1 MRKLFFMFAILAFL
15 GISNAYSQEEYKRN
29 GDTFTV
35 TSKTQPK
42 SEPVKTK
49 FTYEKNGVKYPIY
62 ISSTG
67 SCFIMRTSKKG
78 KEYKQYLGKEIS
90 AEICKELGITYQPKK

>member
-1 MRKLFFMFAILAFL
+1 MRKLFLMLAMLMFL
-15 GISNAYSQEEYKRN
+15 GISNAYSQEYKRN

-35 TSKTQPK
+35 TSKTQTK

-49 FTYEKNGVKYPIY
+49 FVYEKNGVKYPIY

-67 SCFIMRTSKKG
+67 SCFVVRTSKKG

-90 AEICKELGITYQPKK
+90 AEICKELGIEYKPKK

>member
-15 GISNAYSQEEYKRN
+15 GISNAYSQGEYKRN

-35 TSKTQPK
+35 TSKTRTK
-42 SEPVKTK
+42 SEPTKTK

-67 SCFIMRTSKKG
+67 SCFIKRISKKG
-78 KEYKQYLGKEIS
+78 KEYPQYLGKEIS
-90 AEICKELGITYQPKK
+90 AEICKELGVKYKPKK